1 MGAIT
6 RTLANNITTGGVILP
21 SGINNTSISNVTSLP
36 AGVGGSMVLLQTT
49 NASNVAS
56 VTIGSSSL
64 LSSTYKAYKII
75 GTNIVPSVD
84 GAQGH
89 ARVSISNTIQTSAQ
103 YSRCRVRMYD
113 GSASVSGY
121 VSNASDVTMVNFFGE
136 SIGSDTG
143 EGVCFES
150 ILFEPSS
157 NQFKHFLVASA
168 GYDLSPNSQFQTM
181 AFVYKGSTSPIDGIQ
196 FYFSSGNIESA
207 TFKLYG
213 LG

>member
-1 MGAIT
+1 MAII
-6 RTLANNITTGGVILP
+6 TLNNNSLSGV
-21 SGINNTSISNVTSLP
+21 TALP
-36 AGVGGSMVLLQTT
+36 AGVVDANALASGVGGSMTLLQTT

-64 LSSTYKAYKII
+64 LDSTYKAYKII
-75 GTNIVPSVD
+75 GSNIVPTTD
-84 GAQGH
+84 GTAGH

-103 YSRCRVRMYD
+103 YSRCRIRMYD

-121 VSNASDVTMVNFFGE
+121 VSNASDVTMVNFLGE
-136 SIGSDTG
+136 SIGSNTG
-143 EGVCFES
+143 ESINFES
-150 ILFEPSS
+150 IVFEPSS
-157 NQFKHFLVASA
+157 SNYKHFLVNTA

-181 AFVYKGSTSPIDGIQ
+181 AFVYKGSTSAIDGVQ
-196 FYFSSGNIESA
+196 FYFASGNIESG